1 MSKKLLKRSVVSWLL
16 LAPLIIIILFPFAV
30 MLTTAIKPRAE
41 VLSFPPVWLPTE
53 VRWQNFVEMWQAEEI
68 GRAMLNSV
76 YIALASTGLVLLVA
90 VPAAYALARFS
101 FPGKGVYRL
110 FLLFTQMISPIIL
123 IVGLFRL
130 MVRLNLID
138 NLNGLIIANTAFS
151 MAFAVWMLQSYFETI
166 PREIEESA
174 QLDGANALRR
184 LVSIMLPLSGPA
196 LAVAAAFSFVNA
208 WNDFILALT
217 FLTSESLFTMPLKV
231 VTMAGG
237 LYEIE
242 WHFVMG
248 ATILA
253 TLPVAIVFSWLQT
266 YLVRG
271 LALGAMK

>member
-1 MSKKLLKRSVVSWLL
+1 
-16 LAPLIIIILFPFAV
+16 
-30 MLTTAIKPRAE
+30 
-41 VLSFPPVWLPTE
+41 
-53 VRWQNFVEMWQAEEI
+53 
-68 GRAMLNSV
+68 
-76 YIALASTGLVLLVA
+76 
-90 VPAAYALARFS
+90 
-101 FPGKGVYRL
+101 
-110 FLLFTQMISPIIL
+110 
-123 IVGLFRL
+123 
-130 MVRLNLID
+130 
-138 NLNGLIIANTAFS
+138 